1 LNPIL
6 GKQNVIVSKTENMQD
21 PSEENPRFNY
31 TVDTPTKALESVQ
44 MMLRSSSSIQ
54 PHFPPTLLYNE
65 GWLLRLVLDWFARHS
80 VQDHALSFAAGA
92 RWFSEALLPSAF
104 LARYRGDK
112 LAESWTHADG
122 VAGHFLIGEE
132 GKADLK
138 LLPEATQ
145 FLVLEAKMFSALST
159 GVTHAGYY
167 DQAARNVACM
177 TEVLRRAE
185 RHPSDLNSLGFYL
198 LAPSSQIERGV
209 FSKVVNKESILKKV
223 SLRVQAYEGER
234 EWWYE
239 EWYRPTWERINIQCL
254 SWEEIIAFILERDSS
269 AGASIDLFFEFCCR
283 FGR

>member
-1 LNPIL
+1 MNNRSEAETPF
-6 GKQNVIVSKTENMQD
+6 NNAEDAPTE
-21 PSEENPRFNY
+21 
-31 TVDTPTKALESVQ
+31 ALKLMQ
-44 MMLRSSSSIQ
+44 MMLRSASSIQ

-80 VQDHALSFAAGA
+80 VQDHALSFAADA

-122 VAGHFLIGEE
+122 VAGHFMIGEK

-145 FLVLEAKMFSALST
+145 FLVLEAKIFSSLSS
-159 GVTHAGYY
+159 GVTNAGYF

-177 TEVLRRAE
+177 AEVLCRAE
-185 RHPSDLNSLGFYL
+185 RRPSKIKSLGFYV

-209 FSKVVNKESILKKV
+209 FSKMVHKESILKKV
-223 SLRVQAYEGER
+223 ILRVQAYKGER
-234 EWWYE
+234 DCWYE
-239 EWYRPTWERINIQCL
+239 EWFRPTWERINIQCL